1 MIVSKFRFMSF
12 VPAGAILAAA
22 SFVPASAYAQSA
34 GPVAS
39 AAVPVAD
46 AHSGEGSS
54 ATAPKSAAAPRPAP
68 RTPDGKPDLS
78 GVWNGPGIYINK
90 DFPDGKLP
98 YTPAGQAAYRYNMT
112 GAVDPQSLCII
123 IGQPRADLDA
133 QPFEIVQTPDRV
145 AFLYERDTNWRII
158 AVDGRQHP
166 KEPEPSFFGDAVG
179 SWDKDALVV
188 DLIGFKGDKVW
199 TDNVGHPQSD
209 SLHLVER
216 WTHPDADHLQL
227 DLTIDDPKY
236 YTKPI
241 KITRTLKRQT
251 YELLEFSCDENNLD
265 RNRLGPGLGTKDGTR
280 GYDKQVIQNLPPV
293 TTIGTDH

>member
-1 MIVSKFRFMSF
+1 MVNFRRAWFLLAEAFLGAVLLSPAAALAQSVS
-12 VPAGAILAAA
+12 AGAN
-22 SFVPASAYAQSA
+22 PA
-34 GPVAS
+34 P
-39 AAVPVAD
+39 PKAD
-46 AHSGEGSS
+46 SNSVDNRRP
-54 ATAPKSAAAPRPAP
+54 ATSKPSVAPRPTP

-90 DFPDGKLP
+90 DFPEGKLP
-98 YTPAGQAAYRYNMT
+98 YTSAGEAAYQYNMT

-133 QPFEIVQTPDRV
+133 QPFEIVQTPKRV
-145 AFLYERDTNWRII
+145 AFLYERNTNWRII
-158 AVDGRQHP
+158 PVDGRQHP

-179 SWDKDALVV
+179 SWDGDTFVV
-188 DLIGFKGDKVW
+188 DLVGFKGNKVW

-216 WTHPDADHLQL
+216 WTRPDADHLQL
-227 DLTIDDPKY
+227 DLTLDDPKY

-241 KITRTLKRQT
+241 KITRNLKLQK
-251 YELLEFSCDENNLD
+251 YELIEFSCDENNLD
-265 RNRLGPGLGTKDGTR
+265 RDRLGPGLGTKDGTR

-293 TTIGTDH
+293 APIGTDH

>member
-1 MIVSKFRFMSF
+1 VVKLRHNGF
-12 VPAGAILAAA
+12 VVAEAILATAFLASSTASAQSEVQVAAA
-22 SFVPASAYAQSA
+22 STRT
-34 GPVAS
+34 G
-39 AAVPVAD
+39 D
-46 AHSGEGSS
+46 ANVTLPKSS
-54 ATAPKSAAAPRPAP
+54 APQSPAP
-68 RTPDGKPDLS
+68 RTADGKPDLS
-78 GVWNGPGIYINK
+78 GVWNGPGVYINR

-98 YTPAGQAAYRYNMT
+98 YTAAGEAAYRYNMT

-133 QPFEIVQTPDRV
+133 QPFEIVQTPKRV

-158 AVDGRQHP
+158 PVDGRHHP

-179 SWDKDALVV
+179 VWDGDTFVV
-188 DLIGFKGDKVW
+188 DLVGFKGDKVW

-209 SLHLVER
+209 SLHLIER
-216 WTHPDADHLQL
+216 WTRPDADHLLL

-236 YTKPI
+236 YSKPI
-241 KITRTLKRQT
+241 RITRKLKRQT

-265 RNRLGPGLGTKDGTR
+265 RDRLGPGLGTKDGTR
-280 GYDKQVIQNLPPV
+280 GYDKQAIQNLPPA